1 MILNDKVSNRW
12 NRMILKFK
20 RVIIWNEY
28 ERKLGVETI
37 KSESL
42 LKKLDD
48 VPRGWTMDSIKQT
61 CQLAQKSKTQL
72 PPYFS
77 LLDNVSP
84 SKNLRERKYV
94 LLLSCEN
101 M

>member
-1 MILNDKVSNRW
+1 
-12 NRMILKFK
+12 
-20 RVIIWNEY
+20 
-28 ERKLGVETI
+28 
-37 KSESL
+37 
-42 LKKLDD
+42 
-48 VPRGWTMDSIKQT
+48 MDSIKQT